1 MYGVDYNFVG
11 KKINRGWGK
20 RGAGK
25 VRWLKY
31 IALMVGVGV
40 LLVALSQQENP
51 WAMEKPLRELASKA
65 AIEVGTAVSSRLLL
79 SDESYRKKVEE
90 EFSVIT
96 PENEMKWESVEPRQG
111 VYSWDQ
117 ADLLVKFAQ
126 LNQQKVRGHTLVWHN
141 QLPSWLK
148 EETFSAA
155 ELRDLLKHHIQV
167 LVARYKGAIWQWD
180 VVNEAFN
187 DDGSFR
193 DTIWYR
199 AFNGPD
205 YIAMAFR
212 WAKEADPSALLFYN
226 DYNLEFPGPK
236 AKAVLSFLTRLR
248 AEGVPID
255 GIGFQGHISLRY
267 GFPNATE
274 LLQHVKA
281 FIDAGFYVSFTEV
294 DVRMPLPRDGVKD
307 LAQAQVYSQL
317 FSTCLALRPKCLSFT
332 IWGFPDKYS
341 WVPGFFPG
349 EGAATPFD
357 DDYSPKP
364 AYHQMRLLLSL
375 GSGK

>member
-1 MYGVDYNFVG
+1 
-11 KKINRGWGK
+11 
-20 RGAGK
+20 
-25 VRWLKY
+25 
-31 IALMVGVGV
+31 
-40 LLVALSQQENP
+40 
-51 WAMEKPLRELASKA
+51 
-65 AIEVGTAVSSRLLL
+65 
-79 SDESYRKKVEE
+79 
-90 EFSVIT
+90 
-96 PENEMKWESVEPRQG
+96 NEMKWESVEPRQG

-212 WAKEADPSALLFYN
+212 WAKEADP
-226 DYNLEFPGPK
+226 
-236 AKAVLSFLTRLR
+236 
-248 AEGVPID
+248 
-255 GIGFQGHISLRY
+255 
-267 GFPNATE
+267 
-274 LLQHVKA
+274 
-281 FIDAGFYVSFTEV
+281 
-294 DVRMPLPRDGVKD
+294 
-307 LAQAQVYSQL
+307 
-317 FSTCLALRPKCLSFT
+317 
-332 IWGFPDKYS
+332 
-341 WVPGFFPG
+341 
-349 EGAATPFD
+349 
-357 DDYSPKP
+357 
-364 AYHQMRLLLSL
+364 
-375 GSGK
+375 